1 MTFGVFNR
9 AVKISDAAVLLW
21 ARILDALPRAQM
33 LLKNAAFEEPA
44 AQNALLTK
52 FEAHGIA
59 KSRIGFLGKTSR
71 WKHLEAFGRVDISLD
86 PFPQNGG
93 ISTWESLQMGV
104 PVVGLLGNSIPSRLT
119 GSILSAVG
127 LDDWVA
133 KTVDDYFAVAVEFA
147 SAPSRPCVL
156 SFRCG

>member
-1 MTFGVFNR
+1 VTFGVFNR

-21 ARILDALPRAQM
+21 ARILDALPRAQI

-93 ISTWESLQMGV
+93 ISTWES
-104 PVVGLLGNSIPSRLT
+104 
-119 GSILSAVG
+119 
-127 LDDWVA
+127 
-133 KTVDDYFAVAVEFA
+133 
-147 SAPSRPCVL
+147 
-156 SFRCG
+156 

>member
-1 MTFGVFNR
+1 
-9 AVKISDAAVLLW
+9 
-21 ARILDALPRAQM
+21 
-33 LLKNAAFEEPA
+33 
-44 AQNALLTK
+44 
-52 FEAHGIA
+52 
-59 KSRIGFLGKTSR
+59 
-71 WKHLEAFGRVDISLD
+71 
-86 PFPQNGG
+86 
-93 ISTWESLQMGV
+93 MGV